1 MLGVCT
7 TSAAAG
13 PRCTAARS
21 NVRALAAFCPP
32 APFPG
37 APRRPAAAAA
47 QPAERSLASPPTAPA
62 APAAAPPAPAAA
74 ALLERALLLAAPPRG
89 DAAAAL
95 ALAALVGALA
105 LGAAGPAAAAMDAAD
120 AGALGLDTAAYSAA
134 HAPAL
139 LVGDLAEGEEFWSNV
154 GRYASYFFSV
164 LLGTAYT
171 ALRPVAAA
179 LKRPGTA
186 VLVIAGAAGLY
197 IFVSSTVSAM
207 LGINEVPYEPSSI
220 VTPQL

>member
-1 MLGVCT
+1 MLGAYT

-13 PRCTAARS
+13 PRCRAARG
-21 NVRALAAFCPP
+21 NVRALAALSPS
-32 APFPG
+32 APSSG
-37 APRRPAAAAA
+37 APRRRAAAAA

-62 APAAAPPAPAAA
+62 AAPPASASAAA
-74 ALLERALLLAAPPRG
+74 ALLERALLLVAPPRG

-95 ALAALVGALA
+95 ALATLVGALA
-105 LGAAGPAAAAMDAAD
+105 LGAAGPAAAAVGAAD
-120 AGALGLDTAAYSAA
+120 AGASGLGAAACAAA

-139 LVGDLAEGEEFWSNV
+139 LAVGDLAEGEEFWSNV